1 MSRASSGS
9 RKLGLGVIESLLLL
23 PVGPSPAYQTLLAG
37 CVGGVGARVGESLA
51 TVLTLERLLA
61 RVNALVLLQMML
73 ELESFATMRALEL
86 SQVGAISMV

>member
-23 PVGPSPAYQTLLAG
+23 PVGPPPAYQTLLAG

>member
-1 MSRASSGS
+1 MFVFMQILVSVPPTSGN
-9 RKLGLGVIESLLLL
+9 
-23 PVGPSPAYQTLLAG
+23 QTLLAG
-37 CVGGVGARVGESLA
+37 GVGGVGARVGESLA

-73 ELESFATMRALEL
+73 ELESFATMRALKL